1 MCNKST
7 PKPTKLKHM
16 RTASSCTV
24 ASLFLQQILAEAE
37 KKDNSFDMEEAPEA
51 HSMSC
56 LCL

>member
-24 ASLFLQQILAEAE
+24 ASLLQQILAEAE
-37 KKDNSFDMEEAPEA
+37 KKDNNFDMEEAPEA